1 MLPECL
7 NENWLLSLV
16 DAREE
21 IEEWRTYFNGE

>member
-1 MLPECL
+1 MIAECL

-21 IEEWRTYFNGE
+21 IEEWRTHYNGE

>member
-7 NENWLLSLV
+7 NENLLLSFV

-21 IEEWRTYFNGE
+21 IEEWRTYYSGE